1 MIELGRASKTKIYL
15 LSVLLVSLV
24 YAAKY
29 LFVPAG
35 GTETVMGISHDLA
48 CPCECPMVLEDCHMS
63 CGLSWKDSI
72 GEKLKAGLG
81 RDDINAYFYKR
92 YGDAALL
99 NPVQRVYGKWYQF
112 TRGGFPVVDSLLV
125 VGLVL
130 IWGGVVYYVIVWLI
144 GMKRHD

>member
-1 MIELGRASKTKIYL
+1 MAKLSKSSKIRIYI
-15 LSVLLVSLV
+15 LSVLLVSVV
-24 YAAKY
+24 YAGKY
-29 LFVPAG
+29 IFVRTG
-35 GTETVMGISHDLA
+35 GNETVMGISHDLA

-72 GEKLKAGLG
+72 GQKLKAGLG
-81 RDDINAYFYKR
+81 RDEITAYFYKR
-92 YGDAALL
+92 YGDEALL

-112 TRGGFPVVDSLLV
+112 TRGGFPLVDSLLV

-144 GMKRHD
+144 GVRRND